1 MYLWEIAKRE
11 QRDMVLAVLSC
22 VQASYAA
29 MLTAP
34 VILKAFGDSGSLT
47 RKLREAGL
55 CRALSV
61 IKQADADA
69 IPSEAAGEKEA
80 YKSAGLLL
88 MHGRIRKYFQLPGP
102 AIK

>member
-1 MYLWEIAKRE
+1 M
-11 QRDMVLAVLSC
+11 
-22 VQASYAA
+22 
-29 MLTAP
+29 
-34 VILKAFGDSGSLT
+34 
-47 RKLREAGL
+47 
-55 CRALSV
+55 

-69 IPSEAAGEKEA
+69 SPSEAAGEKEA